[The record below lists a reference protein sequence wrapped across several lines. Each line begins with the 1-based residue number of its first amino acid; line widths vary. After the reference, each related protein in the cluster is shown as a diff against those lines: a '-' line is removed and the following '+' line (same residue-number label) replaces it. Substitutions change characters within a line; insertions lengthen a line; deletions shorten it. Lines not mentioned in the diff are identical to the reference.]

1 MSFSDND
8 AFPPGFDSFLL
19 ASSSPPLPADPPPA
33 DTTWTPSITEQPST
47 DGIFS
52 SMGLYGEGLD
62 LLQDYSDN
70 VGFVDIEQISLV
82 DTEQM
87 TLDLP
92 DHEEAEFHIPTAL
105 DTGIAGPFFPSSDYV
120 SRGVPV
126 VEHSMA
132 DEQTELSCPLSKAG
146 GLTNNNMER
155 QTDAEPMPQN
165 TNHFNYSF
173 TQDRIDNLEA
183 KITELLDW
191 KAQQMK
197 RGTELKRM
205 MDEILELLQEQ
216 EKRLDMVK

>member
-1 MSFSDND
+1 M
-8 AFPPGFDSFLL
+8 A
-19 ASSSPPLPADPPPA
+19 
-33 DTTWTPSITEQPST
+33 
-47 DGIFS
+47 
-52 SMGLYGEGLD
+52 LYGEGVD

-70 VGFVDIEQISLV
+70 VGFVGIEQISLV

-132 DEQTELSCPLSKAG
+132 DDQMELSCPR
-146 GLTNNNMER
+146 LTINNVET

-165 TNHFNYSF
+165 TNHSNDSF

-183 KITELLDW
+183 KIIELLDW

-216 EKRLDMVK
+216 ERRLNMDK